1 MTKNELEALEAEID
15 AEWVRRKRL
24 GGYSADAE
32 VMARICEW
40 LSLIMA
46 HLISEKVD
54 DKE

>member
-1 MTKNELEALEAEID
+1 MTQKELEALEAEID
-15 AEWVRRKRL
+15 AQWVHRKRL
-24 GGYSADAE
+24 GGYSTDAE
-32 VMARICEW
+32 FLAKMCEW